1 MLKNLL
7 HRLLGRPQ
15 DNPAPSSLEAS
26 PLTVLAMAPPPQAAD
41 AIDIDTMFFP
51 WLLGMGDASVHDLNE
66 PESRILRALKRVADS
81 NDPTTADL
89 VPRMPSVIPL
99 LLRSL
104 RERNVSN
111 SQLAEQISQDAV
123 LVAAVLK
130 QVNSSY
136 FRRSSPVT
144 GIEGALAI
152 IGQNGLRMLVASVAF
167 KPLFNVALGYST
179 SRAAPLIWQLS
190 APYGVACRFF
200 AKRGRIDGFEAF
212 LAGLLQ
218 NVGVIVALRVMD
230 QAPPVQPGD
239 LRSLAFYTSFAHYTR
254 RLARIVGT
262 QWEFPE
268 QVIAAIDRA
277 AAPAHSAGAA
287 LSEVLRLADKV
298 AKLRMLV
305 KHGRLKEEYVEAC
318 VDGEDVAACL
328 ACYREIAAAEADE
341 G

>member
-1 MLKNLL
+1 MLKKLL
-7 HRLLGRPQ
+7 QGLLGRTQ
-15 DNPAPSSLEAS
+15 DHPAPSSLPAN
-26 PLTVLAMAPPPQAAD
+26 PLTVFAPEPAPQAAD
-41 AIDIDTMFFP
+41 AIDINTIFFP
-51 WLLGMGDASVHDLNE
+51 WLLGMGDASVHDLNDA
-66 PESRILRALKRVADS
+66 ESRILRALKRVADS
-81 NDPTTADL
+81 NDPATADL
-89 VPRMPSVIPL
+89 VPRMPSVIPM

-111 SQLAEQISQDAV
+111 SQLADQISQDAV

-136 FRRSSPVT
+136 FRRATPVT

-167 KPLFNVALGYST
+167 KPLFNVAQGCFT
-179 SRAAPLIWQLS
+179 SRAAPLMWQLA
-190 APYGVACRFF
+190 APYGIACRYF
-200 AKRGRIDGFEAF
+200 AKRGRLDGFEAF

-218 NVGVIVALRVMD
+218 NVGVIVALRIMD
-230 QAPPVQPGD
+230 QAQPGE
-239 LRSLAFYTSFAHYTR
+239 LRSLAFYASFAHYTR

-268 QVIAAIDRA
+268 QVIEAIDRA
-277 AAPAHSAGAA
+277 AAPGQAGGTA
-287 LSEVLRLADKV
+287 LSEALRLADKV

-305 KHGRLKEEYVEAC
+305 DHGRLKEDDVDAC

-328 ACYREIAAAEADE
+328 ACYRETAAAAVEDD
-341 G
+341 